1 MIDKD
6 LETVKKIVEKNG
18 GWKEAEA
25 FDRVVNCCEFV
36 GTNFKSKNEYLIKFV
51 AWYIANDF
59 EINARKV
66 EHFNDFYIKNFI
78 LSELSLI
85 MNTPLDLTLDSLANA
100 VNLARYQSDY
110 TLIDNK
116 EIKET
121 FQGIINSFIAKQTQK

>member
-6 LETVKKIVEKNG
+6 LETIKKIVQNNG
-18 GWKEAEA
+18 GWKEEEA
-25 FDRVVNCCEFV
+25 FDRVVNYCEFV
-36 GTNFKSKNEYLIKFV
+36 GTNFKTKNEHLIKFV
-51 AWYIANDF
+51 AWYIASDF
-59 EINARKV
+59 ETNKRDA

-100 VNLARYQSDY
+100 VNLARYQSHY
-110 TLIDNK
+110 TYIDNK

-121 FQGIINSFIAKQTQK
+121 FEGIINSFIAKETQK